1 MPLSTL
7 NIEAPESANLC
18 MVKDSKAES
27 LPQLYSLDQ
36 LQIQTSCVK
45 ISVAHQE
52 TRETFGLTARTT
64 LLTDFTK

>member
-1 MPLSTL
+1 
-7 NIEAPESANLC
+7 

-27 LPQLYSLDQ
+27 LPQLCSLDQ

-52 TRETFGLTARTT
+52 ICETFGLTARTT
-64 LLTDFTK
+64 LITYFTK